1 MKKFHASSLCL
12 FMMLLMT
19 SILFGQP
26 GNIYTNFTGS
36 WADGPAM
43 TDRGVT
49 RATTI
54 QSTFTGTGAF
64 LYNQAIGD
72 WSIKWCG
79 LTTNYTRSLNS
90 MITGLAFYSVGSI
103 FWNHDMECQLQ
114 TNYYYTMVIGKVAA
128 NNNDMSILETSY
140 NPINISSVTQSPAS
154 NVSSSESMTVT
165 VTLSGTKNAN
175 EHIYVRYTTDN
186 WATSSFSTE
195 ITSFVSNQGTTT
207 IPAQAAGTTVSY
219 YALSTID
226 DTPNGSDIDYLT
238 LRLNNNNNAN
248 YSYKVSDIIWCNTQ
262 WPQSGTISLGGAYNV
277 YAQVYADG
285 ITVGA
290 GQGAGI
296 QAWIGYSTTNS
307 NPNTWTN
314 WVPAT
319 YYTDNGNNDEYV
331 ANIGPAPAGPGTY
344 YYASRFQLGNGAYVY
359 GGYNSGLWDGTTNV
373 SGVMTISDLSWCN
386 LQSPASGTCA
396 AGGTYMAYAQVYAP
410 GLTDAAGQGTGIQ
423 SWIGYSTTNTDPSTW
438 SNWVAATYIGDAGTG
453 NNNDEYQ
460 ANIGLPLSPGTYYY
474 ASRFQ
479 LGSGTYH
486 YGGYNAGGGGF
497 WDGLSNVSGILTV
510 TAAPTVTLQT
520 TSAPAGNVSVDIS
533 MTNFT
538 NVGSLQWTI
547 NYNPAYLTFVS
558 ISDCNPVDICDP
570 SNWNYS
576 TPGEITTVWA
586 DYPGFVA
593 NGKIAQ
599 LNFTY
604 TGAGCT
610 DLTWGDN
617 PTARL
622 IADDTYQPYTGIT

>member
-1 MKKFHASSLCL
+1 
-12 FMMLLMT
+12 
-19 SILFGQP
+19 
-26 GNIYTNFTGS
+26 
-36 WADGPAM
+36 
-43 TDRGVT
+43 
-49 RATTI
+49 
-54 QSTFTGTGAF
+54 
-64 LYNQAIGD
+64 
-72 WSIKWCG
+72 
-79 LTTNYTRSLNS
+79 
-90 MITGLAFYSVGSI
+90 
-103 FWNHDMECQLQ
+103 
-114 TNYYYTMVIGKVAA
+114 
-128 NNNDMSILETSY
+128 
-140 NPINISSVTQSPAS
+140 
-154 NVSSSESMTVT
+154 
-165 VTLSGTKNAN
+165 
-175 EHIYVRYTTDN
+175 
-186 WATSSFSTE
+186 
-195 ITSFVSNQGTTT
+195 
-207 IPAQAAGTTVSY
+207 
-219 YALSTID
+219 
-226 DTPNGSDIDYLT
+226 
-238 LRLNNNNNAN
+238 
-248 YSYKVSDIIWCNTQ
+248 
-262 WPQSGTISLGGAYNV
+262 
-277 YAQVYADG
+277 
-285 ITVGA
+285 
-290 GQGAGI
+290 
-296 QAWIGYSTTNS
+296 
-307 NPNTWTN
+307 
-314 WVPAT
+314 
-319 YYTDNGNNDEYV
+319 
-331 ANIGPAPAGPGTY
+331 
-344 YYASRFQLGNGAYVY
+344 
-359 GGYNSGLWDGTTNV
+359 
-373 SGVMTISDLSWCN
+373 
-386 LQSPASGTCA
+386 
-396 AGGTYMAYAQVYAP
+396 
-410 GLTDAAGQGTGIQ
+410 
-423 SWIGYSTTNTDPSTW
+423 
-438 SNWVAATYIGDAGTG
+438 